1 MFRIVTSVEIYLVA
15 VFFDCFFH
23 NNTEN
28 TFGIL
33 KEGKCKE
40 TDNLIYDL
48 VGYTTLC
55 VFTYFQKFLSIF
67 LPPRGALTLRGPPQ
81 PNFI

>member
-40 TDNLIYDL
+40 TDNLINMTWSVIPHY
-48 VGYTTLC
+48 
-55 VFTYFQKFLSIF
+55 VFSRIF
-67 LPPRGALTLRGPPQ
+67 KSFVNISTSKGGSNPAGPSLT
-81 PNFI
+81 